1 MAFSII
7 LKMKKLGIR
16 MYELQPVEENI
27 LYENK
32 LDHPIYSLTGRIKA
46 SLSKY
51 KSKVD
56 FNHR

>member
-1 MAFSII
+1 
-7 LKMKKLGIR
+7 